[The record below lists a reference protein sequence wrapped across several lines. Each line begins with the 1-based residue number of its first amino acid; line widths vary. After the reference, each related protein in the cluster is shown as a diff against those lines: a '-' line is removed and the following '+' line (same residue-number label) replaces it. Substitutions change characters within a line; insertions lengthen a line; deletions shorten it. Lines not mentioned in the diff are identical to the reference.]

1 MLIQLETTPTKPKPR
16 KLFYSYSHKDESLR
30 DELDAHLTLLKREGF
45 ISDWHDRKIRAG
57 DDWGRAISDNLN
69 SADVILFLVSPH
81 FLASTYCRDVEVARA
96 MERHHNG
103 EATVV
108 PIILKPCVWMTK
120 DFAKLEPLPKTGR
133 PISEWPDSG
142 FAHVAEELRVLLL
155 EFNYPRRP
163 DSSQGGMHGHWILK
177 VRDQGKLVDRTA
189 TEKIVERLKN
199 FTKDFSITLQATAK
213 SQVAD
218 GEQFIC
224 ETILIF
230 SGTSEAFVAIQEE
243 KNKGTLSLV
252 LGVEVISFYIGYGA
266 TVQGTSEPILNSAAT
281 VIETGDL
288 LLRPGRK
295 VSPCV
300 LKGVK
305 AKDNDPTS
313 LDFIVDGGDQ
323 SYAEIAANGE
333 YAKQIDYFK
342 SALTVKEEN
351 MWVNL
356 SAYEAD
362 RMLPKPL
369 AGTQFGRDLLSQD
382 VVLKQLTASFMHP
395 DSPVGRAYWNEV
407 FARAR
412 QHYGTSNLRMNSF
425 QKVWV
430 IPKKAVV
437 YEMPFE
443 KPPPDILERFGIER
457 GERFAYIV
465 ETDLDTL
472 CECDLVA
479 LKHHADAQKD
489 KGDGTSTDITVQ
501 TFKEIILPHIRKEVN
516 ESEHFAALRQIYHAL
531 ILATWFKKKLRSVS
545 AYEKVFESVD
555 SDNPASLTTTIR
567 NIKSLAGQSPTSK
580 ATNPDIFQPDPK
592 HYLDHATPNA
602 PAFEIADNVEFYQKY
617 IRLFRD
623 GVFRCARAEEGDQP
637 SEIINR
643 LYFSGAIHF
652 DSLPLEVR
660 VTISK

>member
-1 MLIQLETTPTKPKPR
+1 MLIQLEATPTKPKPR

-57 DDWGRAISDNLN
+57 DDWGRAISDNLI

-96 MERHHNG
+96 MERHSKG

-120 DFAKLEPLPKTGR
+120 EFAKLEPLPKTGR

-142 FAHVAEELRVLLL
+142 FAQVAEELRVLLL

-177 VRDQGKLVDRTA
+177 VRDQGKLADRTA
-189 TEKIVERLKN
+189 TEKIVERLKD

-218 GEQFIC
+218 GEQFIS

-243 KNKGTLSLV
+243 KNKGTLSMILS
-252 LGVEVISFYIGYGA
+252 VEVISFYIGYGA
-266 TVQGTSEPILNSAAT
+266 TIQGTSEPITNSAAT

-295 VSPCV
+295 VFSSV

-305 AKDNDPTS
+305 AKDNNPKS
-313 LDFIVDGGDQ
+313 LDFIIDKGNQTQADFVAKGDF
-323 SYAEIAANGE
+323 E
-333 YAKQIDYFK
+333 KQLDYFK
-342 SALTVKEEN
+342 AALTVKEEN

-395 DSPVGRAYWNEV
+395 DSPIGRAYWNEV

-430 IPKKAVV
+430 VPKKALV

-443 KPPPDILERFGIER
+443 EPPPDILERFDIER

-479 LKHHADAQKD
+479 LKHHVDSQQG
-489 KGDGTSTDITVQ
+489 KGDGTSTDFTVQ
-501 TFKEIILPHIRKEVN
+501 TFKEMVLPHIQKEVN
-516 ESEHFAALRQIYHAL
+516 ESEHFVALRQIYHAL
-531 ILATWFKKKLRSVS
+531 ILATWFKKKLRSVP
-545 AYEKVFESVD
+545 AYKELFESVD
-555 SDNPASLTTTIR
+555 SDNPASLPMTIR
-567 NIKSLAGQSPTSK
+567 SVKSLDSQKVDREPTVCSVL
-580 ATNPDIFQPDPK
+580 QPDTK
-592 HYLDHATPNA
+592 HNLDHATPNA
-602 PAFEIADNVEFYQKY
+602 PAFDIADNVEFYQKY
-617 IRLFRD
+617 IRLFRN
-623 GVFRCARAEEGDQP
+623 GVFRCARAEEGDKP
-637 SEIINR
+637 GEIINR
-643 LYFSGAIHF
+643 MYFSGAIRF
-652 DSLPLEVR
+652 DSLPMEVKN
-660 VTISK
+660 TFSK

>member
-1 MLIQLETTPTKPKPR
+1 MLIQLEATPTKPKPR

-96 MERHHNG
+96 MERHSKG

-120 DFAKLEPLPKTGR
+120 EFAKLEPLPKTGR

-142 FAHVAEELRVLLL
+142 FAQVAEELRVLLL
-155 EFNYPRRP
+155 EFNYPHRP

-177 VRDQGKLVDRTA
+177 VRDQGKLADRTA
-189 TEKIVERLKN
+189 TEKIVERLRD

-218 GEQFIC
+218 GEQFVS

-230 SGTSEAFVAIQEE
+230 TGTSEAFVAIQEE
-243 KNKGTLSLV
+243 KNKGTLSLI

-266 TVQGTSEPILNSAAT
+266 TVQGTSEPISNSSAT

-288 LLRPGRK
+288 LLRPGCK

-305 AKDNDPTS
+305 ANDNDPTS
-313 LDFIVDGGDQ
+313 LHFIVDAGDQ

-333 YAKQIDYFK
+333 YAKQIDYFQA
-342 SALTVKEEN
+342 ALTVKEEN

-369 AGTQFGRDLLSQD
+369 AGTQFGRDMLSQD

-395 DSPVGRAYWNEV
+395 DSPIGRAYWNEV

-425 QKVWV
+425 QKVWI

-437 YEMPFE
+437 YEQIGE
-443 KPPPDILERFGIER
+443 SDAETVKRFDVKKD
-457 GERFAYIV
+457 ERFAFVV

-479 LKHHADAQKD
+479 LKHHVDSQPD
-489 KGDGTSTDITVQ
+489 KGGRTSTDFTVQ
-501 TFKEIILPHIRKEVN
+501 TFKEMVLPHIRKEVN

-531 ILATWFKKKLRSVS
+531 ILATWFKKKLRSVPT
-545 AYEKVFESVD
+545 YKKVFESVD

-567 NIKSLAGQSPTSK
+567 DIKSMDGQTASSRTASPR
-580 ATNPDIFQPDPK
+580 IFQPNQR

-623 GVFRCARAEEGDQP
+623 GVFRCARAEEGDKP
-637 SEIINR
+637 GEIINR
-643 LYFSGAIHF
+643 MYFSGAVRF
-652 DSLPLEVR
+652 DALPLEVR
-660 VTISK
+660 ITVSK